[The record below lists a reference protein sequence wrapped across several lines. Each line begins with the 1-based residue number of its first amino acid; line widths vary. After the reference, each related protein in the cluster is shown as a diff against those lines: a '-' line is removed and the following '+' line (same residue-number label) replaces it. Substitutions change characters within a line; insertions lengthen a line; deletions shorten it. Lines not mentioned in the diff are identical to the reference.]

1 MAFTA
6 KDVAELRAQTGAGM
20 MDCKKALEAA
30 NGDMEKATEILRER
44 GVAVAAKKASRIAS
58 EGAVAACVAADRKT
72 AALAEVNCES
82 DFVAKNGEFLTLANM
97 VAKKVVENNP
107 ADVDALLAEKTE
119 EGTVLDAVNNATAKI
134 GEKIAVRR
142 FIRKTVN
149 GVIES
154 YIHMG
159 GKIGVLVEIE
169 TDKDVSGDAEF
180 IAACHNIAMHIA
192 AFAPRYVCECQVP
205 AEEVEHEK
213 EILRVQIKNDPKNAN
228 KPEQI
233 VEKMLDGRIK
243 KFYKEICLN
252 DQEFVVD
259 NTVTT
264 SQYLAAVAKKAGV
277 TAKIAG
283 FERMVMGEGLEKK
296 SENFAEEIA
305 KMTTKN

>member
-82 DFVAKNGEFLTLANM
+82 DFVAKNGEFLALANM

-264 SQYLAAVAKKAGV
+264 SQYLVAVAKKAGV

>member
-82 DFVAKNGEFLTLANM
+82 DFVAKNGEFLALANM

-264 SQYLAAVAKKAGV
+264 SQYLATVAKKAGV